1 MNLSL
6 GALLTLTLLQIG
18 CASEPPAAAPGPPAA
33 DIVFYGEHILTLD
46 ESTRGATAVAVRGDS
61 IVSVGTRPE
70 VAALVGSDTRVVELG
85 ERALVPGFMDAHGH
99 LALVMMEID
108 FVNVSSHIVALLKDR
123 IEERDLAPGEWVIG
137 FGYDDSLVAEGR
149 HPTRDDLDRVS
160 TEHPILLLHVSHH
173 LSAANSAALAA
184 SGIGPDSEDPP
195 GGVIRRRPGTNE
207 PNGVLEETATHAL
220 FGAMPR
226 DTDPAA
232 FATSLARAVDYH
244 ASFGITTIQ
253 DGASDPNF
261 LKAVRAVAAQAPLA
275 VDVAAFPTA
284 NAMPLEAPVEDAGYS
299 REYVNGLRVAGVKFV
314 LDGSPQGRTAWLTEP
329 YDEGPPGAPADYVAY
344 PIADTDHYRAK
355 VGQFIQAGIPVIV
368 HANGDAAVDMMMD
381 GVEQAIGDERPDH
394 RSVTI
399 HAQVTRPDQLDRMKD
414 LGVIPSFFSAHTF
427 FWGDWHRE
435 SFGDKRASHTSPL
448 GGALR
453 RDLPFTIHNDAPV
466 VPPHVLRLIEI
477 AVERRTRSGY
487 LLGPDQ
493 RVSVEQALHAVTL
506 GTAYAYF
513 EEDQKGSITPGKRA
527 DLVILGQDP
536 REVPSS
542 EISEIEVVETL
553 ARGRSVFRSV
563 SSR

>member
-1 MNLSL
+1 MQLCVR
-6 GALLTLTLLQIG
+6 ALLALTLLQIG
-18 CASEPPAAAPGPPAA
+18 CGSGPPAATPPPPPA
-33 DIVFYGEHILTLD
+33 DIVFYGEHILTVD
-46 ESTRGATAVAVRGDS
+46 DATRGATAVAVRGNR
-61 IVSVGTRPE
+61 IVSVGTRSE
-70 VAALVGSDTRVVELG
+70 VEALVGSETRVVELG
-85 ERALVPGFMDAHGH
+85 DRALVPGFMDAHGH

-108 FVNVSSHIVALLKDR
+108 FVNVSSPPVGPVERMDDIVALLKQR

-137 FGYDDSLVAEGR
+137 FGYDDSLVAEER

-195 GGVIRRRPGTNE
+195 GGVIRRRPGTNV
-207 PNGVLEETATHAL
+207 PNGVLEETAAHAL

-226 DTDPAA
+226 DDDPAA
-232 FATSLARAVDYH
+232 FATSLARAIDYH

-261 LKAVRAVAAQAPLA
+261 LQAVRAVAAQAPLA

-284 NAMPLEAPVEDAGYS
+284 NAMPLEAPVLDAGYS
-299 REYVNGLRVAGVKFV
+299 REYVDGLRVAGVKFV
-314 LDGSPQGRTAWLTEP
+314 LDGSPQGRTAWLTEA

-355 VGQFIQAGIPVIV
+355 VAQFIRAEIPVIV

-381 GVEQAIGDERPDH
+381 GVAQAIGDERPDH

-427 FWGDWHRE
+427 FWGDWHRR
-435 SFGDKRASHTSPL
+435 SFGDERASHTSPL

-453 RDLPFTIHNDAPV
+453 RDLPFTIHNDAPWV
-466 VPPHVLRLIEI
+466 
-477 AVERRTRSGY
+477 RTSASPWSRPS
-487 LLGPDQ
+487 
-493 RVSVEQALHAVTL
+493 
-506 GTAYAYF
+506 
-513 EEDQKGSITPGKRA
+513 TP
-527 DLVILGQDP
+527 
-536 REVPSS
+536 
-542 EISEIEVVETL
+542 
-553 ARGRSVFRSV
+553 
-563 SSR
+563 

>member
-1 MNLSL
+1 
-6 GALLTLTLLQIG
+6 
-18 CASEPPAAAPGPPAA
+18 
-33 DIVFYGEHILTLD
+33 
-46 ESTRGATAVAVRGDS
+46 
-61 IVSVGTRPE
+61 
-70 VAALVGSDTRVVELG
+70 
-85 ERALVPGFMDAHGH
+85 MDAHGH

-108 FVNVSSHIVALLKDR
+108 FVNVSSPPVGPVERIEDIVALLKER

-329 YDEGPPGAPADYVAY
+329 YDEGTRLRTPTTTAP
-344 PIADTDHYRAK
+344 
-355 VGQFIQAGIPVIV
+355 
-368 HANGDAAVDMMMD
+368 
-381 GVEQAIGDERPDH
+381 
-394 RSVTI
+394 RS
-399 HAQVTRPDQLDRMKD
+399 
-414 LGVIPSFFSAHTF
+414 
-427 FWGDWHRE
+427 
-435 SFGDKRASHTSPL
+435 AS
-448 GGALR
+448 
-453 RDLPFTIHNDAPV
+453 
-466 VPPHVLRLIEI
+466 
-477 AVERRTRSGY
+477 
-487 LLGPDQ
+487 
-493 RVSVEQALHAVTL
+493 
-506 GTAYAYF
+506 
-513 EEDQKGSITPGKRA
+513 
-527 DLVILGQDP
+527 
-536 REVPSS
+536 
-542 EISEIEVVETL
+542 
-553 ARGRSVFRSV
+553 
-563 SSR
+563 SSRPESRSSSTRTAMRPST